1 MVEMNEEEYKLK
13 VGMDRLLTA
22 ITSGA
27 ALSDLMRMASKT
39 AVYVGWPFVGN
50 NDEKGDEEE

>member
-1 MVEMNEEEYKLK
+1 MNEEEYKLK
-13 VGMDRLLTA
+13 VAIDRLLTA
-22 ITSGA
+22 ISSGA

>member
-1 MVEMNEEEYKLK
+1 MNEEEYKLK
-13 VGMDRLLTA
+13 VGLDRLLTA

-39 AVYVGWPFVGN
+39 AVYVGWPFAEN
-50 NDEKGDEEE
+50 NVNKEGDEEE

>member
-1 MVEMNEEEYKLK
+1 MNEEEYKLK

-39 AVYVGWPFVGN
+39 AVYVGWPFGEN
-50 NDEKGDEEE
+50 GENKEGSEEE